1 MSVPYDDL
9 EEQPE
14 LTISLLKSLFSP
26 YIAAKT
32 EDGKFTRMERDALL
46 IAVRLN
52 KPIRPAD
59 LVIELGIN
67 RRTAVSCLKS
77 LCDKGKFRALQSGK
91 EVRVSRYEFIHSL
104 SDQWLW

>member
-1 MSVPYDDL
+1 MVSIPYDDL

-32 EDGKFTRMERDALL
+32 EDGKVTRMERDALL

-77 LCDKGKFRALQSGK
+77 LCDKG
-91 EVRVSRYEFIHSL
+91 
-104 SDQWLW
+104 